1 MPQNLCA
8 PVARRTVAGRGT
20 TSSPNRHSSREGRTG
35 NAAFTLVEVLIVV
48 AIIAVLAA
56 LSVST
61 AFQVRRSGRTAVC
74 SSNARQIGMA
84 LRLYTSDNDGAWP
97 STAAWLS
104 GLPKYLGRDRRQ
116 LGCPDARAPIIV
128 VAWPA
133 VPGYAYS
140 TALTSGVVSL
150 TGNTPPAQDAAV
162 RFPAVTVALCDAA
175 IGAYTTG
182 APDPYQFDPNARP
195 PGQEDGWRRHSGGA
209 NYGFCDG
216 HVKWHLPDAVGH
228 NQLGSNDGSRPS
240 FAL

>member
-162 RFPAVTVALCDAA
+162 RFPAVTVCAMRC
-175 IGAYTTG
+175 G
-182 APDPYQFDPNARP
+182 N
-195 PGQEDGWRRHSGGA
+195 RRLHHRG
-209 NYGFCDG
+209 
-216 HVKWHLPDAVGH
+216 P
-228 NQLGSNDGSRPS
+228 
-240 FAL
+240 